1 MADGSVKQ
9 LFAVKMP
16 RLATLFFLVM
26 PAFAQYAGPA
36 ILSRGDAPA
45 AMNVPQIDFIP
56 FLSVVGI
63 YDTGLATVSVNSQ
76 GGLANASSEGVELN
90 FGISG
95 VHSWKHTKIS
105 LNYGGAAREYSHATY
120 YSGSD
125 QSLMLGIS
133 HQFSRHLALQLN
145 ESAGMFAQTYGL
157 QGLSPTVSFDPTTT
171 YTPTTDFFD
180 NRTIYAN
187 SQVLLS
193 YQRTA
198 RLSLAFGGDWD
209 VTRRRSSALYGV
221 TGEDARGDVQYR
233 ISRRSTIGANYMF
246 THFSYNGVFS
256 GSDFHRFSAT
266 YGVQLSRTWEFTCFA
281 GVTRVESKFPQ
292 VVTLDPV
299 IAALLGVTQGYIVSY
314 DLNWVPSYSGR
325 LSKTFTRGVA
335 YVSGGHLMTPGNGL
349 FLTSKSY
356 NGTAGYTYT
365 GIRRWSFNL
374 SASYDRSTSIG
385 NILGEYGDVN
395 GGLQTSRQ
403 ISHLVHLVAG
413 VTARKYQSGSFTG
426 YNRVVWDARLGLSF
440 SPRDIPLRI
449 W

>member
-1 MADGSVKQ
+1 M
-9 LFAVKMP
+9 FAVKMP
-16 RLATLFFLVM
+16 RLAAVFFLAV

-56 FLSVVGI
+56 FLSVVGV

-76 GGLANASSEGVELN
+76 GELANAASKGVEVD

-105 LNYGGAAREYSHATY
+105 LNYGGAAREYSQATS
-120 YSGSD
+120 YSGVD
-125 QSLMLGIS
+125 QSLMLGIT
-133 HQFSRHLALQLN
+133 HQFSRHVVLQLN

-157 QGLSPTVSFDPTTT
+157 QGLSATVPFDPTTT

-187 SQVLLS
+187 SQVLLT

-198 RLSLAFGGDWD
+198 RLSFAFGGDWD

-256 GSDFHRFSAT
+256 GTDFHRFSAT
-266 YGVQLSRTWEFTCFA
+266 YGVQLSRTWEFSGFA
-281 GVTRVESKFPQ
+281 GVTRVDSKFPQ
-292 VVTLDPV
+292 LITLDPV
-299 IAALLGVTQGYIVSY
+299 IAALLGITQGYIVSY
-314 DLNWVPSYSGR
+314 GLNYIPSYSGR
-325 LSKTFTRGVA
+325 LSKTFVRGVA
-335 YVSGGHLMTPGNGL
+335 YISGGHIMNPGNGL
-349 FLTSKSY
+349 FLTSRAYKAS
-356 NGTAGYTYT
+356 AGYTYT
-365 GIRRWSFNL
+365 GLRRWSFNL
-374 SASYDRSTSIG
+374 SAGYDRSQSIG
-385 NILGEYGDVN
+385 NILGEYGDVS

-403 ISHLVHLVAG
+403 
-413 VTARKYQSGSFTG
+413 TQP
-426 YNRVVWDARLGLSF
+426 LGA
-440 SPRDIPLRI
+440 PGGRRHRA
-449 W
+449 